1 MQHLWISPQMLQT
14 KDLRPV
20 LKPLDATLTENR
32 GWGGTLLSIRNRQS
46 RTSAILS
53 SPGGPLLEAAKSV
66 LLILS
71 ALFPIVNP
79 VGGSPVFLA
88 LTREYPASTRRILAR
103 QVAMN
108 SFVLLIAS
116 FLVGSHILDFF
127 GISIPVVQ
135 VGGGLIVISNGWAML
150 KSKEEVDRGRDVQ
163 KKVNFQDISRSA
175 FYPLT
180 LPLTVGPGSIS
191 MAITLGA
198 NEPRH
203 LGPNLYAILAAIIAS
218 ALVAVSIYLCYGVAD
233 RLAAIIGE
241 NGMSIMLRLSS
252 FLLVCIGVQI
262 LWNGVKALLLSL
274 PRVGV

>member
-1 MQHLWISPQMLQT
+1 MLE
-14 KDLRPV
+14 V
-20 LKPLDATLTENR
+20 
-32 GWGGTLLSIRNRQS
+32 
-46 RTSAILS
+46 
-53 SPGGPLLEAAKSV
+53 AKSI
-66 LLILS
+66 LLILT

-79 VGGSPVFLA
+79 LGGSPVFLA
-88 LTREYPASTRRILAR
+88 LTREYPASARRILAR

-116 FLVGSHILDFF
+116 FLIGSHILDFF

-150 KSKEEVDRGRDVQ
+150 KSKEEVDRGPAVQ
-163 KKVNFQDISRSA
+163 KKVNLQDISRSA

-198 NEPRH
+198 NEPHH
-203 LGPNLYAILAAIIAS
+203 LGPNLFGIFAAVIAS
-218 ALVAVSIYLCYGVAD
+218 ALVALSIFLCYGFAD
-233 RLAAIIGE
+233 RLAAVVGE
-241 NGMSIMLRLSS
+241 SGMSIILRLSS

-262 LWNGVKALLLSL
+262 LWNGARALLQSL
-274 PRVGV
+274 PAVG